1 MFHVKHGGGLRGV
14 FHVKHVGWLEVS
26 VSRETGFRASVGRY
40 LFHVKQMELFRER
53 QEAAEL

>member
-1 MFHVKHGGGLRGV
+1 MKHGGGLRGV
-14 FHVKHVGWLEVS
+14 FHVKHVGWFEVS
-26 VSRETGFRASVGRY
+26 LSRETGFRASVGRY